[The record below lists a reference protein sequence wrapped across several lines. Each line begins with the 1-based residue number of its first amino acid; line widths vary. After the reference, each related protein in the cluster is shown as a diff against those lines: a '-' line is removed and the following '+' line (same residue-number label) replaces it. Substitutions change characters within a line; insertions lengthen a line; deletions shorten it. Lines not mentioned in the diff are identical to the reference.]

1 MNKIYLEGTHNT
13 RDLGGYLL
21 PNDIIKSGILF
32 RSDKLKNLTKDDII
46 QIKNLGIQRIID
58 FRSEIERLKEPNV
71 IIESIEYIEMPIE
84 VDKKI
89 NKKINEALNNKQN
102 MKQFLIEANRDFVKE
117 YKDVFSKFLKEI
129 IKKPVPTLFHCT
141 AGKDRT
147 GFATYLIYKILGL
160 DDETILEDYMKTN
173 YFINETINDQLENII
188 KLMNINTNEEMNGN
202 KAYNLLPLL
211 TVDLEYINSAIN
223 TAIKNYGSIENF
235 IYYGLNISYEE
246 QHRFKVLML
255 SKY

>member
-32 RSDKLKNLTKDDII
+32 RSDKLKNITHNDII
-46 QIKNLGIQRIID
+46 QLNNLGIQRIID

-71 IIESIEYIEMPIE
+71 IIEGIEYIEMPIE

-89 NKKINEALNNKQN
+89 NEKIYEALNSKTD
-102 MKQFLIEANRDFVKE
+102 MKRFLIEANRDFVKE
-117 YKDVFSKFLKEI
+117 YKDVFSKFLKVI
-129 IKKPVPTLFHCT
+129 IKNPVPTLFHCT

-160 DDETILEDYMKTN
+160 DDETIIEDYMKTN
-173 YFINETINDQLENII
+173 YFINETINEQLENVS
-188 KLMNINTNEEMNGN
+188 KLMNIDGN
-202 KAYNLLPLL
+202 KAYKLLPLL

-246 QHRFKVLML
+246 QHLFKVLML